1 MERLGKYQ
9 MIIVRRLT
17 KDYTKSMCLVSK
29 PATQDNPFSCGS
41 GVFEYNFANFV
52 KVTLAKLRWCL
63 QKKRAIS
70 YRICWAN

>member
-1 MERLGKYQ
+1 
-9 MIIVRRLT
+9 
-17 KDYTKSMCLVSK
+17 MCLVSK

-52 KVTLAKLRWCL
+52 KVILAKLRWCL

-70 YRICWAN
+70 YRICRAN